1 MAAQTESPR
10 KKSPEGTSRSMAVLL
25 TMLVW
30 VVAFSVAVL
39 LPPELLEKPSKPVYQ
54 RISLTLSPL
63 SGISQLASAGQMD
76 PAAGI
81 PVPEDTEEVPGSS
94 SVSEGSAAE
103 EILSSPM

>member
-39 LPPELLEKPSKPVYQ
+39 LPPELLEKP
-54 RISLTLSPL
+54 LC
-63 SGISQLASAGQMD
+63 
-76 PAAGI
+76 
-81 PVPEDTEEVPGSS
+81 EDVECK
-94 SVSEGSAAE
+94 
-103 EILSSPM
+103 